1 MEIRHNLVLAGTET
15 FSKGSLDNAALED
28 GCIVLDDVAG
38 LHMPFGCYTTPEFAM
53 PPFCNLNISWNA
65 ETPAHTVVEVQ
76 CRVLAGGRW
85 SGWISFGKW
94 SPDYPRSSPGGT
106 GGPDSLVFCSGE
118 NITVAVSGGGVG
130 LQLRVY
136 LYSDDDKL
144 TPAVRMLAVAA
155 RPLGWE
161 KQFGRPVNRQLYL
174 PAYRLKNHDP
184 SFGAS
189 MALPLTLAAM
199 MNRYGEDVLPEE
211 LAYGMSDG
219 ATASCRN
226 AAYAAA
232 MAGCCGYRCWQV
244 WADLKDLRG
253 EIRAGYAAAV
263 ELEPR
268 ADVRDATTRWA
279 GLRGFEHDEK
289 LITDHVLLC
298 DPTDEENGGE
308 LRLTMEEFRQ
318 QFTGRA
324 LFLRPR
330 ERGLLLRGI
339 RTVRPQRYACSM
351 KRMDTPDVYL
361 FEHRGEPWPLPEPFN
376 GWVAASPRDGIARAT
391 TAERVFHRLES
402 TGQGTVRLP
411 AELMLPG
418 ARYTLYAVD
427 ETGTLWAAE
436 LRLPANL
443 PKPPPPP
450 EALEPESA
458 SEPGTHA
465 DTASE

>member
-94 SPDYPRSSPGGT
+94 SPDYPRSSPGAVT
-106 GGPDSLVFCSGE
+106 GPDNLVFCSGD
-118 NITVAVSGGGVG
+118 NITVAVNGGGVG

-161 KQFGRPVNRQLYL
+161 KQPGRPVNRQLYL
-174 PAYRLKNHDP
+174 PAYLLQNHDP

-189 MALPLTLAAM
+189 MTLPLTLAAL
-199 MNRYGEDVLPEE
+199 MNRYGEDILPEE

-226 AAYAAA
+226 ASYAAA

-268 ADVRDATTRWA
+268 ADVRDGTTRWA
-279 GLRGFEHDEK
+279 GLYGFVHDAK
-289 LITDHVLLC
+289 LPTDLVLLC
-298 DPTDEENGGE
+298 DPSEEEGTGE
-308 LRLTMEEFRQ
+308 VRLTLEQFRQ

-339 RTVRPQRYACSM
+339 RSARPERYACSM
-351 KRMDTPDVYL
+351 KRTEDPAVYQ
-361 FEHRGEPWPLPEPFN
+361 FEHRGDAWPLPENFD
-376 GWVAASPRDGIARAT
+376 GWVAASPRDGVARAT
-391 TAERVFHRLES
+391 TAGRVFHRLEP
-402 TGQGTVRLP
+402 TADGGVRLP
-411 AELMLPG
+411 AELLLPG
-418 ARYTLYAVD
+418 ERYTVYLVD
-427 ETGTLWAAE
+427 ETGKLWAAE

-443 PKPPPPP
+443 PKPPPKAEETVPNA
-450 EALEPESA
+450 ENA
-458 SEPGTHA
+458 SE
-465 DTASE
+465 